1 MSDSSSSNSVPSE
14 YRISEKW
21 DKCIENFT
29 LHFAAGLVAG
39 GLTSVVL
46 ARSGAARGVL
56 TGFGAGAGAGSSWT
70 TCQLAFK
77 GDSDAQARL
86 DKSDKI
92 VDEIKDKIARS

>member
-1 MSDSSSSNSVPSE
+1 M
-14 YRISEKW
+14 
-21 DKCIENFT
+21 
-29 LHFAAGLVAG
+29 
-39 GLTSVVL
+39 
-46 ARSGAARGVL
+46 L

-77 GDSDAQARL
+77 GHTDAQAML